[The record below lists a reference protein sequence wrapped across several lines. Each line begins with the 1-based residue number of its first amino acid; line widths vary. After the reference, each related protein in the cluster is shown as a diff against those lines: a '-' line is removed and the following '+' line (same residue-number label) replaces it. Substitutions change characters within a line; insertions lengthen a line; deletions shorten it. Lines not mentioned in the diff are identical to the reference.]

1 MSDDYWRGYRAA
13 LEEALTLTAERIAE
27 MSAHEARAGGI
38 ATREVLRGMLY
49 AVPRYRTPREAIA
62 PAMSSGAGGEADDD
76 GRA

>member
-27 MSAHEARAGGI
+27 MSAHEARAGGL
-38 ATREVLRGMLY
+38 AVREVLWGMLY
-49 AVPRYRTPREAIA
+49 AVPRYRTPRQTIT
-62 PAMSSGAGGEADDD
+62 PVMSSGAGGEADDD

>member
-49 AVPRYRTPREAIA
+49 AVPRYRAPRQAIA
-62 PAMSSGAGGEADDD
+62 PVMPSGAGGETDDD